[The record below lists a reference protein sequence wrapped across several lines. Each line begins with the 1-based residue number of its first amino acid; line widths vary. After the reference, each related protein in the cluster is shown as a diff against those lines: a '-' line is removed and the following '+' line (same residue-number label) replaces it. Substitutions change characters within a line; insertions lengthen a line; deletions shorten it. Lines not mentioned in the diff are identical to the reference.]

1 MNNNEEKKLTEIIE
15 EYVNKYF
22 KDGNGLIQ
30 LDNLKRLIVHLK
42 GNELLDLN
50 EAESLLDNNTKLS
63 KMVEEILKL
72 DNYDTLL
79 SNELFYTLSIVYAE
93 KNGLDLHEEDIEEDI
108 KIDSLGNENYG
119 EFDSVSQYLKDIAL
133 PLLTK
138 EEEQKLG
145 TRIQNGDEEARIELM
160 NHNLRLVVSIA
171 KRYVGRGLD
180 FLDLIQDGNVGLD
193 KAAKKFDIS
202 KGFKFSTYAT
212 WWIRQSITRSIA
224 DNSRTIRIPVH
235 LGEIVNK
242 VRSFVRDYSKEN
254 WGENPSE
261 ETIAEALNI
270 PVSKVEDV
278 LSIQDVVYLN
288 APVSNSEGTDTNEL
302 GDFIEDDS
310 LIDPLDSIYYSE
322 FRDAFEEA
330 NNITPRERKILELRF
345 GFDGK
350 VYTLEEVGSM
360 YHLTRERIRQIE
372 AKALRKLRNNKR
384 IKSFKQSKNHSL
396 ALRR

>member
-350 VYTLEEVGSM
+350 VYTLEEVGRM
-360 YHLTRERIRQIE
+360 FHLTRERIRQIE
-372 AKALRKLRNNKR
+372 VKALRKLRNNKR
-384 IKSFKQSKNHSL
+384 IKSFKQTKNQSL